1 VKPERDQPKRDPE
14 TGFVQ
19 EPDEDPVEAFR
30 MPLMQ
35 HLIELRRRL
44 IISIAV
50 SFVCM
55 CVTYFYAEKIW
66 TFLAEPM
73 NEALVK
79 HNGHLIQLD
88 PLEGFTNQLRV
99 AGLAGFL
106 LASPVVMYQIWKFIA
121 PGLYPKEQRLIVPLA
136 MASTFLFAL
145 GITFGYFGVFKYAF
159 PFFLDITYQGV
170 EAQIPINT
178 YLAMATNM
186 LLAFGLCFQLPI
198 VVFFAARIG
207 LVNHRDMIAGF
218 RYAMVGI
225 LIIAAMMTPGPDI
238 LSQLIM
244 ALPLTLL
251 YIAGIGVARIFS
263 TKPLKPPEEVA
274 KTSS

>member
-1 VKPERDQPKRDPE
+1 
-14 TGFVQ
+14 
-19 EPDEDPVEAFR
+19 

-44 IISIAV
+44 IISLAAIAIG
-50 SFVCM
+50 M
-55 CVTYFYAEKIW
+55 AVTYFYAETIW
-66 TFLAEPM
+66 LFLSEPM

-79 HNGHLIQLD
+79 HNGKLIQLD

-99 AGLAGFL
+99 AGLAGLL
-106 LASPVVMYQIWKFIA
+106 LASPIVMYQIWRFVA
-121 PGLYPKEQRLIVPLA
+121 PGLYPKEQKVIVPLA
-136 MASTFLFAL
+136 MASTALFAL

-159 PFFLDITYQGV
+159 PFFLDITYTGI

-178 YLAMATNM
+178 YLSMATNL
-186 LLAFGLCFQLPI
+186 LLAFGLCFQLPV

-207 LVNHRDMIAGF
+207 LVHHRDMIGGF

-225 LIIAAMMTPGPDI
+225 LVVAAMMTPGPDI
-238 LSQLIM
+238 VSQLIM

-251 YIAGIGVARIFS
+251 YVVGIGVAWVFS
-263 TKPLKPPEEVA
+263 TKPVSTPSA
-274 KTSS
+274 S

>member
-1 VKPERDQPKRDPE
+1 MTPLRDPE

-19 EPDEDPVEAFR
+19 ESDDPVEAFR

-44 IISIAV
+44 IICIAAIAI
-50 SFVCM
+50 SAS
-55 CVTYFYAEKIW
+55 VTYFYAEKIW

-73 NEALVK
+73 NEALIK

-99 AGLAGFL
+99 AGLGGL
-106 LASPVVMYQIWKFIA
+106 LVASPVVMYQIWKFVA

-136 MASTFLFAL
+136 LASTFLFAL

-178 YLAMATNM
+178 YLSMATNL

-198 VVFFAARIG
+198 IVFFAARIG
-207 LVNHRDMIAGF
+207 LIDHKDMIAGF

-225 LIIAAMMTPGPDI
+225 LIVAAMMTPGPDI

-251 YIAGIGVARIFS
+251 YIVGIGVAWIFS
-263 TKPLKPPEEVA
+263 TKTRTPPTEVA
-274 KTSS
+274 TS

>member
-1 VKPERDQPKRDPE
+1 MTPLRDPE
-14 TGFVQ
+14 TGFIQ
-19 EPDEDPVEAFR
+19 EGGDPVEAFR

-44 IISIAV
+44 IVSLAAIAIG
-50 SFVCM
+50 M
-55 CVTYFYAEKIW
+55 AITYFYAEPIW
-66 TFLAEPM
+66 WFLSEPM

-79 HNGHLIQLD
+79 HNGRLIQLD

-99 AGLAGFL
+99 AGLAGLL
-106 LASPVVMYQIWKFIA
+106 LASPIVMYQIWRFVA
-121 PGLYPKEQRLIVPLA
+121 PGLYPKEQKVIVPLA

-178 YLAMATNM
+178 YLSMATNM

-198 VVFFAARIG
+198 IVFFAARIG

-225 LIIAAMMTPGPDI
+225 LVVAAMMTPGPDI
-238 LSQLIM
+238 ISQLIM

-251 YIAGIGVARIFS
+251 YVVGIGVARVFS
-263 TKPLKPPEEVA
+263 TKPLTPPAEA
-274 KTSS
+274 TG

>member
-1 VKPERDQPKRDPE
+1 MTPARDPE

-19 EPDEDPVEAFR
+19 ESDDPVEAFR

-35 HLIELRRRL
+35 HLVELRRRL
-44 IISIAV
+44 IISLAAT
-50 SFVCM
+50 FVCM
-55 CVTYFYAEKIW
+55 CATYFYAERIW

-79 HNGHLIQLD
+79 HNGRLIQLD

-106 LASPVVMYQIWKFIA
+106 IASPIVMYQIWRFVA
-121 PGLYPKEQRLIVPLA
+121 PGLYPKEQKVIVPLA
-136 MASTFLFAL
+136 MASTVLFAL
-145 GITFGYFGVFKYAF
+145 GVTFGYFGVFKYAF
-159 PFFLDITYQGV
+159 PFFLDITYTGV

-178 YLAMATNM
+178 YLSMATNM
-186 LLAFGLCFQLPI
+186 LLAFGICFQLPI

-207 LVNHRDMIAGF
+207 LVHHRDLIAGF

-238 LSQLIM
+238 ISQLIM

-251 YIAGIGVARIFS
+251 YIAGIGVAWVFS
-263 TKPLKPPEEVA
+263 TKPLTPPAEVPAKP
-274 KTSS
+274 